1 MSQLVTGDAVQL
13 DLRPAAFASRAVS
26 GALDVLVQIG
36 LLIGLLWLSDRL
48 GSSLDA
54 AARAALALVITVFV
68 LVGVPMLTETLT
80 RGRTLGKLVMGLR
93 TVRDDGGP
101 IRLRHALVRALLE
114 VVDVVPFGA
123 PALICSL
130 ASPLGKR
137 LGDVLA
143 GTYVV
148 RERGTV
154 RAAPMAQLPPQLR
167 GWAGTADIV
176 RLPDG
181 LALSVRQFLAR
192 AQTLHPQARTTLGL
206 QLAQAVAPHVAPP
219 PPAGTHPETFLAAVL
234 AERRERDTRRLA
246 RELAGR
252 RRLAGVD
259 SVEAA
264 LARVRSDSPPSP
276 SEQAP
281 ASQQAPAP

>member
-1 MSQLVTGDAVQL
+1 MSQLVTGDAVEL
-13 DLRPAAFASRAVS
+13 ELRPAGFASRAVS
-26 GALDVLVQIG
+26 GAIDVAVQVA
-36 LLIGLLWLSDRL
+36 LLIGLVWLVDRL
-48 GSSLDA
+48 GTSLDA
-54 AARAALALVITVFV
+54 AAGAALGLVVTVAV
-68 LVGVPMLTETLT
+68 LVGVPLVTETLT

-114 VVDVVPFGA
+114 IVDVLPFGA
-123 PALICSL
+123 PALISSL
-130 ASPLGKR
+130 ASPMGKR

-154 RAAPMAQLPPQLR
+154 KRAATAQAPPQLR
-167 GWAGTADIV
+167 GWATTADMA

-192 AQTLHPQARTTLGL
+192 APGLHPQARATLGL

-246 RELAGR
+246 RELER
-252 RRLAGVD
+252 RHRLAGVD

-264 LARVRSDSPPSP
+264 LDRVRTT
-276 SEQAP
+276 
-281 ASQQAPAP
+281 